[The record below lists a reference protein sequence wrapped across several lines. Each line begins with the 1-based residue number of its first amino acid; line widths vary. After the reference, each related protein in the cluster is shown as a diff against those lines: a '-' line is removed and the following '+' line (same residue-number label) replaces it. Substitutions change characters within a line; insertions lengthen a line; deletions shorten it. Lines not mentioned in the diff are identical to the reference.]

1 MTNTISPVLPSS
13 MELGEIVE
21 QVWSSFLDGEIIAM
35 PGDDVS
41 AARDQQ
47 MVASVSIS
55 GEWTGHLMIVAGKE
69 CAQLIAS
76 NMFQME
82 PGEISTAE
90 VADALGEIA
99 NMVGGSV
106 KGMVGVAA
114 ALSLPQVVLD
124 ASALVN
130 PDARKMVSVSAQ
142 WNGQPVEIS
151 LWERSTV
158 DRPEVTVKMD
168 SAVKGA

>member
-1 MTNTISPVLPSS
+1 MTNAISPVLPSS

-21 QVWSSFLDGEIIAM
+21 QVWSSFLDGEIVAM
-35 PGDDVS
+35 SEDDVP
-41 AARDQQ
+41 AAPDRQ

-55 GEWTGHLMIVAGKE
+55 GEWTGHLMIVTGAE
-69 CAQLIAS
+69 CARCIAGS
-76 NMFQME
+76 MFEMDPE
-82 PGEISTAE
+82 EVSTAE

-106 KGMVGVAA
+106 KGMIGVAA

-130 PDARKMVSVSAQ
+130 PDARKLVCVSAQ
-142 WNGQPVEIS
+142 WNGRPVEIS
-151 LWERSTV
+151 LWERSSSSTG
-158 DRPEVTVKMD
+158 TI
-168 SAVKGA
+168 GAAGMGE

>member
-1 MTNTISPVLPSS
+1 MTVSISPVLPSS

-21 QVWSSFLDGEIIAM
+21 QVWSSFLDGEIVAM
-35 PGDDVS
+35 PEGS
-41 AARDQQ
+41 AAQEEGQQ
-47 MVASVSIS
+47 LVASVSIS
-55 GEWTGHLMIVAGKE
+55 GDWTGHLMIVTGTE
-69 CAQLIAS
+69 CAQLIAG

-82 PGEISTAE
+82 PAEISTAE

-114 ALSLPQVVLD
+114 TLSLPQVVLD

-130 PDARKMVSVSAQ
+130 PDAHKLVSVLAQ
-142 WNGQPVEIS
+142 WNGRPVEIS
-151 LWERSTV
+151 LWERSV
-158 DRPEVTVKMD
+158 ANRLD
-168 SAVKGA
+168 SAVTLDSALKGA

>member
-1 MTNTISPVLPSS
+1 MTGTISPVLPSS

-21 QVWSSFLDGEIIAM
+21 QVWSSFLDGEIVALSG
-35 PGDDVS
+35 GDDR
-41 AARDQQ
+41 AAGEEQ

-55 GEWTGHLMIVAGKE
+55 GEWTGHLMIVTGRD
-69 CAQLIAS
+69 CAQQIAGS
-76 NMFQME
+76 MFQMDTVD
-82 PGEISTAE
+82 ISTAE

-114 ALSLPQVVLD
+114 TLSLPQVVLD

-130 PDARKMVSVSAQ
+130 PDAHKLVSVSAQ
-142 WNGQPVEIS
+142 WNGLPLEVS
-151 LWERSTV
+151 LWERST
-158 DRPEVTVKMD
+158 
-168 SAVKGA
+168 SARTDALKGA

>member
-35 PGDDVS
+35 PGDGAD

-55 GEWTGHLMIVAGKE
+55 GEWTGHLMIVTGTE
-69 CAQLIAS
+69 CARRIAGG
-76 NMFQME
+76 MFQLE
-82 PGEISTAE
+82 PEEISTAE

-106 KGMVGVAA
+106 KGMIGVAA
-114 ALSLPQVVLD
+114 MLSLPQVVLD

-130 PDARKMVSVSAQ
+130 PDARKLVQVLAQ

-151 LWERSTV
+151 LWERSTA
-158 DRPEVTVKMD
+158 DRPDAAVTID
-168 SAVKGA
+168 SVGRGA

>member
-1 MTNTISPVLPSS
+1 MTTETISPALPNAT
-13 MELGEIVE
+13 ELGEIVE
-21 QVWSSFLDGEIIAM
+21 QVWSSFLDGEIVAF
-35 PGDDVS
+35 PGDGPDS
-41 AARDQQ
+41 MTGTR

-55 GEWTGHLMIVAGKE
+55 GEWTGHLMIVAGAE
-69 CAQLIAS
+69 CAQAIAGS
-76 NMFQME
+76 MFQMSPE
-82 PGEISTAE
+82 EISIAE

-130 PDARKMVSVSAQ
+130 PDAQKLVSVSAL
-142 WNGQPVEIS
+142 WNGRPLEVS
-151 LWERSTV
+151 LWERSV
-158 DRPEVTVKMD
+158 AA
-168 SAVKGA
+168 SKGV

>member
-1 MTNTISPVLPSS
+1 MTETISPALPSS
-13 MELGEIVE
+13 VELGEIVE
-21 QVWSSFLDGEIIAM
+21 QVWSSFLDGEIISM
-35 PGDDVS
+35 PGED
-41 AARDQQ
+41 APPAHNQQ

-55 GEWTGHLMIVAGKE
+55 GDWTGHLMIVTGKD
-69 CAQLIAS
+69 CAELIAS

-82 PGEISTAE
+82 PDEISTAE
-90 VADALGEIA
+90 VADAIGEIA

-130 PDARKMVSVSAQ
+130 LDARKVVSVSAQ
-142 WNGQPVEIS
+142 WNGHPVEIS

-158 DRPEVTVKMD
+158 GRSET
-168 SAVKGA
+168 ARKGA